1 MGVGPD
7 GGCGGSSGGGESWA
21 HSTAA
26 AARAS
31 ASETGAMIL
40 GMAAGWYH
48 AATLNSTCDKSRGCR
63 LLAGQMWSVAVVL
76 TADVLVR
83 IDAACARDD
92 GGGVCSSCQ
101 QWSRRVRRAVRSRLN
116 RHRMLPLLSP
126 LSRSRCKWA
135 ARN

>member
-26 AARAS
+26 AARTS

-63 LLAGQMWSVAVVL
+63 LLLTRCGMSRLFSSQTYSLELTPHAQETMAAAVYV
-76 TADVLVR
+76 
-83 IDAACARDD
+83 
-92 GGGVCSSCQ
+92 
-101 QWSRRVRRAVRSRLN
+101 RRVSNGRGVFAER
-116 RHRMLPLLSP
+116 
-126 LSRSRCKWA
+126 
-135 ARN
+135 